1 MQNSILQDS
10 GYKFSFDQAVLRQ
23 LETQARRSTYARHP
37 ETWAWDVLRIEL
49 WSAQIDVARSIVENH
64 NTMVAAAHGLGKS
77 LLGAV
82 SVLWWID
89 THPLGEAIALTTA
102 PSTHQVRNILWRE
115 IQTLHA
121 RNALLYREYLEA
133 KRNGEDTEG
142 MVDHKLPGYVTS
154 SATWRSDDG
163 IMLAYG
169 RTAPRGREGDAM
181 QGVHGSVLALVD
193 EAVGVSE
200 DMIQTMANNTSTKD
214 DRVAMFANPTNPA
227 SYMGIVWHDPVKS
240 LAWNRISMSVFNSP
254 KFTDE
259 HERLRPETLKNLT
272 DESYVEQ
279 KKLEY
284 GEDSANYRARV
295 KGEWA
300 TESGMILFPDE
311 VLSVG
316 LETLVIPEESD
327 PIHVGFDV
335 ARSEKGDFSYLYS
348 VQRGWVYE
356 TGEWR
361 DTPNGLDW
369 VELEKPHKTMRR
381 GIKIRFL
388 DRWRG
393 LPFFPI
399 HNDKGQRTTEQAAN
413 ERVHAIMKEIGA
425 TQLRYDA
432 DGMGQIMG
440 DAMLDVMDGSYLLIP
455 IKGNG
460 ASPNRDTWYNLRAF
474 GYSELANSMRRGEVD
489 IEEDGDDHPLIAQLG
504 GIEYTFAKGY
514 AESLLITSK
523 ADMRAKGIKSPDA
536 ADAANYGAMLIDDGS
551 LDAVNRVGSRF
562 EHDMSEFDFD
572 PIYGS
577 SAFWG

>member
-1 MQNSILQDS
+1 MASEFLQDP
-10 GYKFSFDQAVLRQ
+10 GYRFSFEQNVLHQ
-23 LETQARRSTYARHP
+23 LESQARRSTYAKNP
-37 ETWAWDVLRIEL
+37 EAWAWDVLRIEL
-49 WSAQIDVARSIVENH
+49 WSIQTDVAKSVVHNH

-77 LLGAV
+77 LLGAIL
-82 SVLWWID
+82 VLWWID

-121 RNALLYREYLEA
+121 RNAALHREFLEA
-133 KRNGEDTEG
+133 RRNGENTDG
-142 MVDHKLPGYVTS
+142 MVDRKLPGYVTS

-214 DRVAMFANPTNPA
+214 DRVAMFANPTNPL
-227 SYMGIVWHDPVKS
+227 SYMGTIWHDPVKS
-240 LAWNRISMSVFNSP
+240 LAWNRITISVFDSP

-259 HERLRPETLKNLT
+259 RERLRPETLKNLT

-300 TESGMILFPDE
+300 TESGMIMFPDE

-316 LETLVIPEESD
+316 LETTVIPD
-327 PIHVGFDV
+327 DGAQVHIGFDV
-335 ARSEKGDFSYLYS
+335 SRSEKGDFSYLYS
-348 VQRGWVYE
+348 CVEGWVYE

-361 DTPNGLDW
+361 EGENGFDW
-369 VELEKPHKTMRR
+369 YELETPKKTDKR
-381 GIKIRFL
+381 GIRLRFI

-393 LPFFPI
+393 LPFIPI
-399 HNDKGQRTTEQAAN
+399 HNAKGQRITEEAAN
-413 ERVHAIMKEIGA
+413 ERAHAAMKEFAA
-425 TQLRYDA
+425 TQLRYDS

-440 DAMLDVMDGSYLLIP
+440 DAMLDVTDNSYLLIP

-474 GYSELANSMRRGEVD
+474 GFSELANRMRRGEVD
-489 IEEDGDDHPLIAQLG
+489 IEADTDEHPLVAQLG
-504 GIEYTFAKGY
+504 AIEYKFASGF
-514 AESLLITSK
+514 AESILIASK
-523 ADMRAKGIKSPDA
+523 KDMREKGIKSPDA
-536 ADAANYGAMLIDDGS
+536 ADAANYAALQLADDLPG
-551 LDAVNRVGSRF
+551 LGLPEGSRF
-562 EHDMSEFDFD
+562 DYDMSTFEFD
-572 PIYGS
+572 PLYGE